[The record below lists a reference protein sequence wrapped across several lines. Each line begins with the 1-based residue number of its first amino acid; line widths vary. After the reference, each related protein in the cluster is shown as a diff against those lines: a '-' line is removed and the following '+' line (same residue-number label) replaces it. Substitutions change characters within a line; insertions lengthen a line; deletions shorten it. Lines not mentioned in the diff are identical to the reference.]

1 MPELKFNCFVCK
13 KPSIFDKD
21 ITYVGNLGSTPVQL
35 CIPCSK
41 HNDNMVL
48 KTMYDRNLESE
59 LKNQLDKMINRGENN
74 SNVGSFISRCNYRYK
89 HDRQNPFCNEPLTY
103 VSHIDL
109 TEQYQLF
116 DDFIKPITD
125 FLKDDTSPHK
135 QQGLISN
142 GYQTKGNLFQGYDNL
157 FEGYDIDT
165 NEIQKII
172 RLEVEKYREKFKNS
186 EEGFLKNWPEEYTL
200 NGWLINMKSGG
211 RLKPHMHEY
220 GWLSGSIYINVP
232 QKKTVDSGNL
242 VVCIDDTDEADKK
255 SIDVVTGSFCLFPA
269 SLLHYTIPFESDEDR
284 IVLAFDVKPKTK
296 EI

>member
-13 KPSIFDKD
+13 KPSIFDKE
-21 ITYVGNLGSTPVQL
+21 ITYVGTLGKIPVQL
-35 CIPCSK
+35 CNPCSK
-41 HNDNMVL
+41 NNDNMVL

-74 SNVGSFISRCNYRYK
+74 SNVGSFVSRCNFRYK
-89 HDRQNPFCNEPLTY
+89 HDRQNPFCNEPLNYILNTN
-103 VSHIDL
+103 L
-109 TEQYQLF
+109 TEQYQLL

-125 FLKDDTSPHK
+125 FLKDNTSTPK

-142 GYQTKGNLFQGYDNL
+142 GYQTDGNLFED
-157 FEGYDIDT
+157 ETIDT
-165 NEIQKII
+165 NAIQKII
-172 RLEVEKYREKFKNS
+172 HLEVKKYRENFKNS

-200 NGWLINMKSGG
+200 NGWLISMKSGG
-211 RLKPHMHEY
+211 KLKPHMHEY

-232 QKKTVDSGNL
+232 EKKTIDSGNL

-255 SIDVVTGSFCLFPA
+255 SIDVMTGSLCLFPA

-284 IVLAFDVKPKTK
+284 IVLAFDVKSKKVTV
-296 EI
+296 

>member
-1 MPELKFNCFVCK
+1 MPELEFNCFVCK

-74 SNVGSFISRCNYRYK
+74 SNVGSFVSRCNFRYK
-89 HDRQNPFCNEPLTY
+89 HDRQNPFCNEPLSY

-109 TEQYQLF
+109 TEQYQLLE
-116 DDFIKPITD
+116 DFIKPITD
-125 FLKDDTSPHK
+125 FLKNDTSAPK

-142 GYQTKGNLFQGYDNL
+142 GYQTEGNLFEDKTV
-157 FEGYDIDT
+157 DT

-172 RLEVEKYREKFKNS
+172 HLEVEKYRKRFS
-186 EEGFLKNWPEEYTL
+186 ATSQEGFLKNWPEDYTL
-200 NGWLINMKSGG
+200 NGWLISMKSGG
-211 RLKPHMHEY
+211 KLKPHMHEY

-232 QKKTVDSGNL
+232 KKKTIDSGNL
-242 VVCIDDTDEADKK
+242 VVCIDDKDEINKK
-255 SIDVVTGSFCLFPA
+255 SIDVMTGSLCLFPA

-284 IVLAFDVKPKTK
+284 IVLAFDVKSKKVTV
-296 EI
+296 

>member
-1 MPELKFNCFVCK
+1 MPELEFNCFVCK

-74 SNVGSFISRCNYRYK
+74 SNVGSFVSRCNYRYK
-89 HDRQNPFCNEPLTY
+89 HDRQNPFCNHPLDY
-103 VSHIDL
+103 VSTINL
-109 TEQYQLF
+109 TEQYQLL

-142 GYQTKGNLFQGYDNL
+142 GYQTKGNLFQGYDL
-157 FEGYDIDT
+157 
-165 NEIQKII
+165 
-172 RLEVEKYREKFKNS
+172 S
-186 EEGFLKNWPEEYTL
+186 
-200 NGWLINMKSGG
+200 LI
-211 RLKPHMHEY
+211 H
-220 GWLSGSIYINVP
+220 I
-232 QKKTVDSGNL
+232 
-242 VVCIDDTDEADKK
+242 
-255 SIDVVTGSFCLFPA
+255 
-269 SLLHYTIPFESDEDR
+269 
-284 IVLAFDVKPKTK
+284 
-296 EI
+296 